1 MSKDLRDTV
10 SVKIDRD
17 IYERLQLAKVKNR
30 EFKTL
35 SDVVRELY
43 LIADS
48 AAEIT
53 EVLRNEKA

>member
-17 IYERLQLAKVKNR
+17 IYERLQLAKVKYR

-35 SDVVRELY
+35 SDVVRGLY

-53 EVLRNEKA
+53 EALRNEKA